1 MVPTN
6 ISMMLIFRR
15 GLVFY
20 YISKYY
26 YTKLETIF
34 YEFLQS
40 QKWMRPCDGHKQ
52 HMDFFLLNNSLSSA
66 ARNNKDGN
74 WYHLDP

>member
-34 YEFLQS
+34 YELLQS